1 MAVVAQPATPL
12 NSWEE
17 LSPVV
22 DEKLKR
28 YCRCVWKDREHFL
41 KPCRQ
46 IGQMVVVAFDGLVV
60 SDAIKTM
67 IEKYH
72 VGSVFLTRKNFMGKF
87 AYLIASLTR
96 ELQSIA
102 KSAGQEH
109 PLLIGTDQEN
119 GMITRLGD
127 GRRATQFPGAMALG
141 ATRSPSLAYDIAKAT
156 AKELRAVGIN
166 WNFAPVLDVLTDS
179 QEPAVTVR
187 SFSDDPLVVG
197 KFGGAFVQGL
207 RTGGIASC
215 VKHFPGTASLE
226 DEERYPR
233 SRGAERAQSNLED
246 NELIPFRRG
255 VAHDALDS
263 IMLTPS
269 ILHSGSKA
277 DIIHKSQHV
286 VHGLLRRQLGYRGI
300 VVSDCSDIAS
310 ANMRSS
316 TNLPIIAIETG
327 SDMIIVNDELPTLTS
342 TIEGIYKSFTDGNL
356 RVDMM
361 ERAPERVTT
370 LKKHYLNWE
379 VALRDLRE
387 NAISSLMLEHQ
398 VLARKAYEAS
408 VTVVRADRSNMSVF
422 SRLQETDIILL
433 LTPVVRPIYSS
444 DGISGPVDPFEC
456 FGQALASRH
465 KKIRHV
471 PYTLQNGITSV
482 HMAFIKRAA
491 AVILVTCNSI
501 RPHKSPQIGNAKVV
515 RAACGSKPLVTLAAC
530 DPYDLLD
537 DKSFPTYICTYEYTK
552 PALEAAASVIF
563 GERHAPGVLPVSI
576 PGSQVKRPQHSWKVD
591 IWEKRRD
598 AFGTADLWKHVLGRR
613 WPMDAATLSALL
625 DRPGISK
632 HYVVRNPV
640 SKEILGLCATYFTQ
654 RSQGKIIGSLALLL
668 VRPTHVNLGIGLS
681 LHSVAVRELSK
692 AAGIDSMQL
701 GSIFPRF
708 FPGLPVDLA
717 AKDLDWFSHRGWKLG
732 DDKFVYD
739 LFLDMERDGQGWRAP
754 PDTASKAAIKDGNL
768 PPISFSIC
776 QPGQYPALLAFEERF
791 FPPRDYPGWSEKYQS
806 LRVTD
811 DIADIILATVPIEA
825 SSEHPYGTTIVGT
838 ALVYSPVGNSQV
850 AKDIPWPK
858 TMGEKVGGIACLSI
872 HPDYR
877 TESTTKGLLRASITE
892 LSNRGIT
899 GCFIEWVVSDLVW
912 YESLGFSQWG
922 KYREIWR
929 SI

>member
-1 MAVVAQPATPL
+1 
-12 NSWEE
+12 
-17 LSPVV
+17 
-22 DEKLKR
+22 
-28 YCRCVWKDREHFL
+28 
-41 KPCRQ
+41 
-46 IGQMVVVAFDGLVV
+46 
-60 SDAIKTM
+60 
-67 IEKYH
+67 
-72 VGSVFLTRKNFMGKF
+72 
-87 AYLIASLTR
+87 
-96 ELQSIA
+96 
-102 KSAGQEH
+102 
-109 PLLIGTDQEN
+109 
-119 GMITRLGD
+119 
-127 GRRATQFPGAMALG
+127 MALG

-179 QEPAVTVR
+179 KEPTATVR
-187 SFSDDPLVVG
+187 SFSDDPLAVG

-215 VKHFPGTASLE
+215 VKHFPGTASRE
-226 DEERYPR
+226 SGERY
-233 SRGAERAQSNLED
+233 SHGCGSEKTQSDLED

-277 DIIHKSQHV
+277 DMVHKSQHA
-286 VHGLLRRQLGYRGI
+286 VHDLLRRQLGYRGI
-300 VVSDCSDIAS
+300 VVSDCSGPAS
-310 ANMRSS
+310 ANMRPS
-316 TNLPIIAIETG
+316 TDLPIIAIETG
-327 SDMIIVNDELPTLTS
+327 SDMIIMNYELPTLTS
-342 TIEGIYKSFTDGNL
+342 TIEGIYKSFADGTL

-361 ERAPERVTT
+361 ERAPERVAT

-379 VALRDLRE
+379 VALRDSRE
-387 NAISSLMLEHQ
+387 NTISSLMLEHQ

-408 VTVVRADRSNMSVF
+408 VTVVRADRQKMSVF
-422 SRLQETDIILL
+422 SCLQQTDIVLL
-433 LTPVVRPIYSS
+433 LTPVVRPIYPP
-444 DGISGPVDPFEC
+444 DGISGPIDPFEC

-491 AVILVTCNSI
+491 AVILVTCNSV
-501 RPHKSPQIGNAKVV
+501 RPHQSPQISNAKVV
-515 RAACGSKPLVTLAAC
+515 RAACGSKPLVALAAC

-552 PALEAAASVIF
+552 PALETAASVIF
-563 GERHAPGVLPVSI
+563 GERHAPGVLPISI
-576 PGSQVKRPQHSWKVD
+576 PDSQAKRPQHSWKVD

-598 AFGTADLWKHVLGRR
+598 AFGTADLWKHVLGRQ
-613 WPMDAATLSALL
+613 WPMDAATLSGLL

-632 HYVVRNPV
+632 HYIVRNPT
-640 SKEILGLCATYFTQ
+640 SKEILGLCATYFTP
-654 RSQGKIIGSLALLL
+654 RSQGKVIGSLALLL

-708 FPGLPVDLA
+708 FPGLPVGLA

-739 LFLDMERDGQGWRAP
+739 LFLDMEKDRPRWHISS
-754 PDTASKAAIKDGNL
+754 DTTSTTTTKGSDL
-768 PPISFSIC
+768 LSVSFSIC
-776 QPGQYPALLAFEERF
+776 QPSQYPALLAFEERF
-791 FPPRDYPGWSEKYQS
+791 FPPRDYPGWLEKYHS

-811 DIADIILATVPIEA
+811 DIADIVLATISTQA
-825 SSEHPYGTTIVGT
+825 SLENPYGTTIIGT

-858 TMGEKVGGIACLSI
+858 IMGEKVGGIACLSI
-872 HPDYR
+872 HRMSIYIRNP
-877 TESTTKGLLRASITE
+877 LRMTHANPPS
-892 LSNRGIT
+892 
-899 GCFIEWVVSDLVW
+899 F
-912 YESLGFSQWG
+912 
-922 KYREIWR
+922 
-929 SI
+929 